1 MFQMGVSILLMG
13 LWLPYIFFFFFG
25 NSFLGKSQ
33 GRTLFKTKTEP
44 VRIKLDLVGKKIEN
58 LTGKDL

>member
-13 LWLPYIFFFFFG
+13 LWLPYIFFYG
-25 NSFLGKSQ
+25 NSVLGKSQ

-44 VRIKLDLVGKKIEN
+44 VRIKLDLVGKFFKI
-58 LTGKDL
+58 

>member
-1 MFQMGVSILLMG
+1 MVTVHI
-13 LWLPYIFFFFFG
+13 YFFFG